1 MDSDLYGIKRD
12 NVLVHELGHSIGL
25 NRSSCIDTAI
35 MSLNSPDSILHFSD
49 FEIAMINFV
58 YGTPIY
64 SVGNIGVHRDIQ
76 HGMSYEDLV
85 SFIEIQVNLIV
96 WDPDKPLTGNSKFCP
111 DEIETYLR
119 RVMKDEQED
128 TKLAKAFNI
137 SRMK

>member
-25 NRSSCIDTAI
+25 NHSSCIDTAI

-64 SVGNIGVHRDIQ
+64 SVGNIGVHQKDIQ

-85 SFIEIQVNLIV
+85 SFIGIPSKPLSA

-111 DEIETYLR
+111 DEIETYIP
-119 RVMKDEQED
+119 DESDEG
-128 TKLAKAFNI
+128 
-137 SRMK
+137 